1 MKKNWVKWVALL
13 FFGISMLVF
22 VLPLVFLPNLSD
34 CRSYHDFCKSL
45 AIFSLPLAA
54 CFPLSLLLF
63 FLRDQVFYTWLKF
76 SAVAI
81 PVMLWVIYQSPP
93 SAMGGFLASAMTT
106 TRSETAIQ
114 ISGLYIVISLILI
127 GIKSWMLRQK

>member
-1 MKKNWVKWVALL
+1 MKNWLTKKN
-13 FFGISMLVF
+13 
-22 VLPLVFLPNLSD
+22 VLWI
-34 CRSYHDFCKSL
+34 YL
-45 AIFSLPLAA
+45 AIVFAFLILKGAARTGYCYEHELPCIETLWFVTPLAA
-54 CFPLSLLLF
+54 GLVPLLF
-63 FLRDQVFYTWLKF
+63 SLFSRDQVFYTWLKF